1 MTYNELKTRL
11 SVVEK
16 TLKKLQT
23 SKDTKLSPTYIKETV
38 NKLTNLKESIEN
50 KLTLI
55 KEEDGVVRTTDSREA
70 EKLTKRGVNVDLVD
84 KIEENE
90 EDIEFTVNDMKVMI
104 TQVGKALAQALVNLG
119 DELARVKA
127 HRLETNSFD
136 IHVIYKGE
144 RAGTDDEFAF
154 HIEDGNLHLADFSF
168 NKKLVDVGVKPSGE
182 AFVNV
187 DVLKNELMK
196 HFKSLNEEEVN
207 EGTYQTT
214 YIKVK
219 RRDYKK
225 AIEIIDSNID
235 STFVTTDIVDDDG
248 DGNVIIYFNFR
259 DTTDDHRPGFE
270 TDNAAFIYDLSMDLK
285 ANDIEIMDHSHDLDS
300 DKHMN
305 EFIGRLAKWGASKL
319 KAAGMSAVRGAATGA
334 LKGAGVLEF
343 VGKELEDRNEPLWK
357 ELVPG
362 SGKAETVEGEMLRAI
377 NRMVYRFYND
387 GDKYFEGY
395 GAETAGPAHAF
406 LIDANHPLKSAMNKI
421 LDEPSGDA
429 SYERMLKDALDMILD
444 HIESKQGKYTPNNV
458 GDMFDYDSYFEDEE
472 EDDDDYTYDYD
483 DEEDDD
489 YYNEEGLNEEDISK
503 RKQAVKLIRQT
514 LEDEGGAAGLA
525 PLVKAVKGLGFDKE
539 GLLNLL
545 RKTVKVEKHKHG
557 DYILTPIN
565 EKKLS
570 EGTELYEDDKV
581 TMKRFA
587 GPGGPALQITKRKL
601 DGSGWE
607 YIQIKG
613 DELGHFANA
622 LMKSIRVFDD
632 MSRQL
637 PVDEDS
643 YMSAREKFFQD
654 VDAFRKGDKSRN
666 PFSKE
671 KMDAFDKKR
680 NKHLKEY
687 TDHSFTGGEVID
699 KVRSNQPDMFDKE
712 TFVKMLPNGADSELD
727 AHKALV
733 AHDKSPIKGRM
744 GEYAPMF
751 VHLQYHEFEF
761 EGVEYQLHQQQY
773 YNNNFA
779 DKDSNFNPKVTVLT
793 LFKDPKGENKNLGR
807 VLVKTDEYVK
817 DLKNLNITKRAMQ
830 EQFIVTGK
838 KGKGEAQYGEPYK
851 TREEAEAAMKKILK
865 SIKGKPDAKFS
876 VRKGPLE
883 EALQLVHVYDKDGK
897 IIGTGSVQKVEG
909 DKTTVRF
916 DGNTVKRFPS
926 DRVKPVKEGKYKSD
940 AQRKAIYAAKA
951 EKEK

>member
-16 TLKKLQT
+16 TLKKLQNP
-23 SKDTKLSPTYIKETV
+23 KDTKLSPTYIKETV
-38 NKLTNLKESIEN
+38 NKLTTLKESIKN

-55 KEEDGVVRTTDSREA
+55 KEEDGTVRTTDSREA

-90 EDIEFTVNDMKVMI
+90 EDIEFSVNDMKVMI

-187 DVLKNELMK
+187 DVLKNEFMK

-207 EGTYQTT
+207 EGPYQTT

-225 AIEIIDSNID
+225 AIGIIDSNID

-248 DGNVIIYFNFR
+248 DGNAIIYFNFR

-305 EFIGRLAKWGASKL
+305 EFLGRLAKWGASKL
-319 KAAGMSAVRGAATGA
+319 KAAGMSAVRGAAKGA

-343 VGKELEDRNEPLWK
+343 VGKELEDRNDPLWK

-362 SGKAETVEGEMLRAI
+362 QGKAETVEGEMLRAI

-406 LIDANHPLKSAMNKI
+406 LVDANHPLKSAMNKI
-421 LDEPSGDA
+421 LDEPTGDA

-472 EDDDDYTYDYD
+472 DDDDDYTYDYD

-514 LEDEGGAAGLA
+514 LEDEGGAAGLE

-539 GLLNLL
+539 GLLKLL

-565 EKKLS
+565 ERKINEEVSTRFINKYYTKATPSDYLGDD
-570 EGTELYEDDKV
+570 EFKTNDEYLKYYEIENLESYSDRDKAILLFLDVEHGISLDDKLAKDIKGKSPEDLV
-581 TMKRFA
+581 KYFQDEDYGYMDYSVMKRQL
-587 GPGGPALQITKRKL
+587 GIKTPVVTSMTWDETGGPIGADSAFYYSTKHKRKL
-601 DGSGWE
+601 
-607 YIQIKG
+607 
-613 DELGHFANA
+613 
-622 LMKSIRVFDD
+622 
-632 MSRQL
+632 
-637 PVDEDS
+637 
-643 YMSAREKFFQD
+643 
-654 VDAFRKGDKSRN
+654 
-666 PFSKE
+666 
-671 KMDAFDKKR
+671 
-680 NKHLKEY
+680 NKIWRTKY
-687 TDHSFTGGEVID
+687 
-699 KVRSNQPDMFDKE
+699 P
-712 TFVKMLPNGADSELD
+712 ELD
-727 AHKALV
+727 IPKWNESFDNYDTRKKV
-733 AHDKSPIKGRM
+733 AQELEDYYRDQARKQKGVDLEVPYE
-744 GEYAPMF
+744 EYADMY
-751 VHLQYHEFEF
+751 VQALKD
-761 EGVEYQLHQQQY
+761 EG
-773 YNNNFA
+773 
-779 DKDSNFNPKVTVLT
+779 
-793 LFKDPKGENKNLGR
+793 
-807 VLVKTDEYVK
+807 
-817 DLKNLNITKRAMQ
+817 
-830 EQFIVTGK
+830 
-838 KGKGEAQYGEPYK
+838 
-851 TREEAEAAMKKILK
+851 
-865 SIKGKPDAKFS
+865 
-876 VRKGPLE
+876 
-883 EALQLVHVYDKDGK
+883 
-897 IIGTGSVQKVEG
+897 
-909 DKTTVRF
+909 
-916 DGNTVKRFPS
+916 
-926 DRVKPVKEGKYKSD
+926 
-940 AQRKAIYAAKA
+940 AI
-951 EKEK
+951 